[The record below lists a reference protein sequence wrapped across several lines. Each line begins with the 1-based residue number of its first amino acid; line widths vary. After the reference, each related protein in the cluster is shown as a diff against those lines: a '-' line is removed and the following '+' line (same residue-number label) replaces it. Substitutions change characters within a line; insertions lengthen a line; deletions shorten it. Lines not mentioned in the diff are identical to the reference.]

1 MISNI
6 ILSANSSS
14 SQQLS
19 TYFLNLESL
28 HSTNKLDLE
37 ESNMLFDSSTG
48 DSVDY
53 AKYFSAPALQ
63 LMTLHPSLLVGIIEK
78 MREERHEQREE
89 QLEIENRVRS
99 MSTQLA
105 DAMTLTTALMEQKN
119 DKEKYIRML
128 EGRVTALSTK
138 APYTVPPRSLPTTLQ
153 FGVANVS
160 QSFEI
165 KDNDTEVAVFSTP
178 RQAASSVAA
187 LGDNYVYSERN
198 SSLFVWLTDEE
209 FKFHSANGI
218 ILEPL
223 ELFSLEPQCLER
235 ETREYDFK
243 SSIKLISEQ
252 LKQLPGLMEDF
263 TATSSNIA
271 KLSDYA
277 LSLLG
282 TLSMGLDGAFR
293 SCFSDIVQLIHDSAP
308 NPQQELRVAN
318 ERCMLLMLS
327 ICMLVMMGFPYLDT
341 ATVESIVPAVS
352 GLSGKISTR
361 LGIS

>member
-1 MISNI
+1 
-6 ILSANSSS
+6 
-14 SQQLS
+14 
-19 TYFLNLESL
+19 
-28 HSTNKLDLE
+28 
-37 ESNMLFDSSTG
+37 MLFDSSTG
-48 DSVDY
+48 GSVDY
-53 AKYFSAPALQ
+53 ANFSSAPALQ

-89 QLEIENRVRS
+89 QLEIESRGRS

-119 DKEKYIRML
+119 DKEKCIRML
-128 EGRVTALSTK
+128 EGRVTALSTE

-165 KDNDTEVAVFSTP
+165 KDNDTVFSTP

-187 LGDNYVYSERN
+187 LGDNYVYSQRN

-209 FKFHSANGI
+209 FKFHSENGI

-235 ETREYDFK
+235 ETREYEFK

-308 NPQQELRVAN
+308 N
-318 ERCMLLMLS
+318 S
-327 ICMLVMMGFPYLDT
+327 
-341 ATVESIVPAVS
+341 
-352 GLSGKISTR
+352 
-361 LGIS
+361 